1 MKSPLT
7 ICLIAICESVGVGL
21 IGAAVLGA
29 LRRYP
34 VGLSLIAVVVT
45 TVCAMNTSVITMV
58 FVRGST
64 HLPVAADL
72 VINCV
77 AGAVSLLI
85 GLFLGRSVLSGS
97 RRLADATRSLGQQH
111 RFRLPDDP
119 PTRELAE
126 LAQELH
132 ITSDKLAEAR
142 RREQAAEADRRRLVA
157 WISHDLRSPLV
168 RLRAMTESIEDGVV
182 DDLAQSCRTIRTD
195 ADRLTEM
202 VDDLFEISRIQ
213 AGTLRLKPR
222 NVALDDLVS
231 DVAAGLDVL
240 SEEHGVQLRPRR
252 IESVTVRV
260 DDGTM
265 TRVFNNLLVNAIRYS
280 PLNTTVSIDV
290 RSVNGWA
297 TVSVMD
303 ECGGIPPETL
313 DSVFD
318 MGWRGHA
325 QRTGKAE
332 EGGGLGLAI
341 VQGIVQAHQ
350 GHVSVYNVP
359 GGCCFEV
366 RLPLTPAAPP
376 FPQLPGHTPNGSN
389 GHHAAAN

>member
-1 MKSPLT
+1 MS
-7 ICLIAICESVGVGL
+7 LIAICESVGVGL
-21 IGAAVLGA
+21 IGAAVLRA

-34 VGLSLIAVVVT
+34 MGLSFIAVVVI
-45 TVCAMNTSVITMV
+45 TVCAMNTSVVTMML
-58 FVRGST
+58 VRRSA
-64 HLPVAADL
+64 HLPVVVDL
-72 VINCV
+72 VVNCV
-77 AGAVSLLI
+77 AGAVSILI

-97 RRLADATRSLGQQH
+97 RQLADATRLLGQQD
-111 RFRLPDDP
+111 RFRPPDDP

-132 ITSDKLAEAR
+132 NTSNKLAEAR

-168 RLRAMTESIEDGVV
+168 RLRAMAESIEDGVV
-182 DDLAQSCRTIRTD
+182 DDLAQSCGKIRTD

-240 SEEHGVQLRPRR
+240 SAEHGVRLRPRR
-252 IESVTVRV
+252 IEPVAVHV
-260 DDGTM
+260 DDGAM
-265 TRVFNNLLVNAIRYS
+265 TRVFNNLLTNAIRYS
-280 PLNTTVSIDV
+280 PLNTGVSIDV

-303 ECGGIPPETL
+303 ECGGIPPENL
-313 DSVFD
+313 NLVFD

-325 QRTGKAE
+325 QRTGKAN

-341 VQGIVQAHQ
+341 VQGIVEAHQ
-350 GHVSVYNVP
+350 GRVSVYNVP
-359 GGCCFEV
+359 GGCSFEV
-366 RLPLTPAAPP
+366 RLPLTPATPP
-376 FPQLPGHTPNGSN
+376 FPQPRLDTSNGSFPR
-389 GHHAAAN
+389 